1 MRAVPGVL
9 RLATSDFRRRPL
21 RSLLAVMGVALSTA
35 LLLGTVSLHNGYVR
49 ALDSTI
55 DRMGYQVLVTAKGC
69 PYEAASL
76 AMRGGNV
83 PMYIDE
89 KTFDNI
95 IADPDVLEAT
105 KLFMQ
110 GMVSGD
116 TKKTF
121 VFMGV
126 DDRFHRLKPW
136 MTLQR
141 GSWFTGPEKGEAI
154 LGYNAAQTL
163 GLKIGDHLPVGP
175 THDPVAVRGVFDRSG
190 TQDDGMI
197 FLPLSFT
204 QELFDRRGKLTG
216 VGVRLRSLDRVQPF
230 LEKMFELPSVQA
242 ITMTQFR
249 STVVEFVATS
259 RLLLL
264 VSALVASFVGS
275 LGVLNAMTM
284 SVSERLR
291 EFGLMKVVGA
301 SPRNLFTLT
310 LLETGCLGMAGAVAG
325 TFITAMGGWSIEALL
340 RRVIPFVPSGRLI
353 ELEPLS
359 VSGSVLAALLMAT
372 LAGIYPAARA
382 ARVRPAPILS
392 RAP

>member
-1 MRAVPGVL
+1 MKTVPGLL

-21 RSLLAVMGVALSTA
+21 RSFLAILGVALSTA
-35 LLLGTVSLHNGYVR
+35 LLLGTVSLHQGYVR

-95 IADPDVLEAT
+95 IADPDVQEAT

-110 GMVSGD
+110 GMVTGEP
-116 TKKTF
+116 KKTY

-141 GSWFTGPEKGEAI
+141 GSWFSGPEKGEAV

-163 GLKIGDHLPVGP
+163 GLKIGDSLPVGP
-175 THDPVAVRGVFDRSG
+175 THSAVAVRGVFDRSG

-197 FLPLSFT
+197 FLPLPFT

-230 LEKMFELPSVQA
+230 MKKMFELPSVQA

-259 RLLLL
+259 RLLVL
-264 VSALVASFVGS
+264 VSALVACIVGS

-284 SVSERLR
+284 SVSERLK

-301 SPRNLFTLT
+301 SAGNLFALT
-310 LLETGCLGMAGAVAG
+310 LLETGCLGMAGALAG
-325 TFITAMGGWSIEALL
+325 TSLTAMGGWGIETLL

-353 ELEPLS
+353 QLDPLS
-359 VSGSVLAALLMAT
+359 VFLAILAALLMAT
-372 LAGIYPAARA
+372 LAGLYPAARA
-382 ARVRPAPILS
+382 ARVRPARILS
-392 RAP
+392 RVQ